1 MMRRLVLAIG
11 IALMPLVAVGAPSP
25 GPTATAPGVR
35 DGGEIVGVIDAVN
48 YQQNSV
54 GVRTR
59 KGVVDVNV
67 MPSTSIQAADAA
79 YHSITDLKPGLRVS
93 IMSSVSN
100 GKYVAQIIR
109 IR

>member
-11 IALMPLVAVGAPSP
+11 IALMPLVAVAAPSP
-25 GPTATAPGVR
+25 GPSAPVAGAR
-35 DGGEIVGVIDAVN
+35 DGGEIAGVIDSVD
-48 YQQNSV
+48 YQRNAV
-54 GVRTR
+54 GVRTH
-59 KGVVDVNV
+59 KGVLDVNV
-67 MPSTSIQAADAA
+67 MPSTSIQASDSA